1 MKKIRF
7 RRLVR
12 GAVVII
18 VLQVLR
24 LILVQVLPDTAAAV
38 AAFLTVFL
46 SILMAYIFLLAFAA
60 DNLGGKIPRRIHFT
74 VELIIIA
81 GIVLGVVG
89 MLQAF
94 ALDLYRIGFHVLL
107 ASLFSFIA
115 WTHIP
120 PKTVGQEAEEAE
132 ETVPAEM
139 GGASLASELQ
149 QSA

>member
-7 RRLVR
+7 RRLIR
-12 GAVVII
+12 GAVIII

-24 LILVQVLPDTAAAV
+24 LILVQVLPDAAANV

-46 SILMAYIFLLAFAA
+46 SILMTYIFLIAFAA
-60 DNLGGKIPRRIHFT
+60 DNLGGTIPQRIHLT
-74 VELIIIA
+74 VELITIA
-81 GIVLGVVG
+81 GIVLGVLG

-94 ALDLYRIGFHVLL
+94 ALDVYRLGFHVLL

-120 PKTVGQEAEEAE
+120 PKTVGQEAEETEAAE
-132 ETVPAEM
+132 T
-139 GGASLASELQ
+139 GGASLASELEH
-149 QSA
+149 SA

>member
-12 GAVVII
+12 GAVIII

-24 LILVQVLPDTAAAV
+24 LILVQVLPDAAADV

-46 SILMAYIFLLAFAA
+46 SILMTYIFIVAFAA
-60 DNLGGKIPRRIHFT
+60 DNLGGKIHRRIHST

-94 ALDLYRIGFHVLL
+94 ALDVYRVGFHLLL

-120 PKTVGQEAEEAE
+120 PKTVGQEAEETEAAE
-132 ETVPAEM
+132 V
-139 GGASLASELQ
+139 GGASLTSELE

>member
-12 GAVVII
+12 GAVIII

-24 LILVQVLPDTAAAV
+24 LILVQVLPEAAANV

-46 SILMAYIFLLAFAA
+46 SILMAYIFIMAFTA

-89 MLQAF
+89 MLQAY
-94 ALDLYRIGFHVLL
+94 ALDIYRIGFHVLL
-107 ASLFSFIA
+107 ASLFSYIF
-115 WTHIP
+115 WTHILP
-120 PKTVGQEAEEAE
+120 RTAAQEAEEKEA
-132 ETVPAEM
+132 AEM
-139 GGASLASELQ
+139 GGASLASEAE

>member
-12 GAVVII
+12 GAVIII

-24 LILVQVLPDTAAAV
+24 LILVQVLPDAAANV
-38 AAFLTVFL
+38 ASFLTVFL
-46 SILMAYIFLLAFAA
+46 SILMVYIFLIAFAA
-60 DNLGGKIPRRIHFT
+60 DNLGGKIPRRIHFP
-74 VELIIIA
+74 VELIIIV

-94 ALDLYRIGFHVLL
+94 ALDVYRLGFHVLL
-107 ASLFSFIA
+107 VSLFSYIA

-120 PKTVGQEAEEAE
+120 PKTVGQETQEKEA
-132 ETVPAEM
+132 AEM
-139 GGASLASELQ
+139 GGASLASELE

>member
-12 GAVVII
+12 GVVVIV

-24 LILVQVLPDTAAAV
+24 LILVQVLPDTAANV

-46 SILMAYIFLLAFAA
+46 SILMAYIFLIAFAA
-60 DNLGGKIPRRIHFT
+60 DNLGGKIPRKIHLT
-74 VELIIIA
+74 GELITIA
-81 GIVLGVVG
+81 GIVLGVLG

-94 ALDLYRIGFHVLL
+94 ALDVYRVGFHVLL

-120 PKTVGQEAEEAE
+120 PKTVGQEAEETEA
-132 ETVPAEM
+132 AEM
-139 GGASLASELQ
+139 GGASLASELE

>member
-12 GAVVII
+12 GAVIII

-24 LILVQVLPDTAAAV
+24 LILVQVLPEAAANV

-46 SILMAYIFLLAFAA
+46 SILMAYIFIMAFTA
-60 DNLGGKIPRRIHFT
+60 DNLGGKIPRQIHFT
-74 VELIIIA
+74 VELIIIG

-94 ALDLYRIGFHVLL
+94 ALDVYRIGFHVLL
-107 ASLFSFIA
+107 ASLFSYIF
-115 WTHIP
+115 WTHIRP
-120 PKTVGQEAEEAE
+120 RSAAQEAEEAE
-132 ETVPAEM
+132 AAEM
-139 GGASLASELQ
+139 GGASLASELE